1 MGSSDALAHEFSACS
16 GATHRIDLAFPDADH
31 VGRKIDMDCSSKAI
45 SHLRSSTPRFLL
57 PILVRVSCSVR
68 CVDVLWSCCREV

>member
-16 GATHRIDLAFPDADH
+16 GPTHRIELAFPDADH
-31 VGRKIDMDCSSKAI
+31 VGRKINMDCSEAI

-57 PILVRVSCSVR
+57 PILVRVSCFVR
-68 CVDVLWSCCREV
+68 YVDVLWSCCGEV